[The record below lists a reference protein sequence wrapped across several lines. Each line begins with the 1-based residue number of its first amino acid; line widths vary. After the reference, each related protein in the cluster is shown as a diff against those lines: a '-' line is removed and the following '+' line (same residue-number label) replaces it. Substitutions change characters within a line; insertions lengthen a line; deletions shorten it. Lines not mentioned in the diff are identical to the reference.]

1 MALVAGVAGL
11 ASAFSFLLP
20 PLAGSLV
27 LGSSIGLIMVGPV
40 SELRVRSPSR
50 ETWRTPEER
59 LSEAV
64 TVRRRAARIEQEEA
78 LEGFDRALTTV
89 ERVGDPL
96 TGERAGRELQLSLDK
111 MTEHYPE
118 WDPEGRLRTYFL
130 LKKIGINLNAGN
142 AGSYLGVAYRAL
154 EARGREATQM
164 SNDALRERVERIYLD
179 PGSEGAMHLAGTLLL
194 MNRDDLRYTEG
205 IVTDALHLWSDE
217 RFEEL
222 LQDFKALNAMPEG
235 TKAEVV
241 TLLRREMAKA
251 ARAGEAKAAARAREI
266 LSIVIPGAPLTV

>member
-1 MALVAGVAGL
+1 M
-11 ASAFSFLLP
+11 
-20 PLAGSLV
+20 
-27 LGSSIGLIMVGPV
+27 

-50 ETWRTPEER
+50 ETLRIPEER
-59 LSEAV
+59 LSEAGA
-64 TVRRRAARIEQEEA
+64 VRRRAAKIEQEEA

-89 ERVGDPL
+89 EKVGDPL

-142 AGSYLGVAYRAL
+142 AGSYLGAAYRAL
-154 EARGREATQM
+154 EARGREAAQM

-205 IVTDALHLWSDE
+205 IVTDALHLRSDE

-222 LQDFKALNAMPEG
+222 LQ
-235 TKAEVV
+235 TS
-241 TLLRREMAKA
+241 RR
-251 ARAGEAKAAARAREI
+251 
-266 LSIVIPGAPLTV
+266 